1 MSTAATALLRKG
13 PDLRQE
19 IERIRAG
26 LSFQAAQKL
35 QKALGVSL
43 EQLAAVL
50 GMSRATLHR
59 RKTKGRLAEP
69 ESERLVR
76 YQQLLK
82 KAVDVFG
89 NDDKAREW
97 LTHPQS
103 GLGQAV
109 PIEFA
114 QTEIGAREVE
124 NLLGRIEYGV
134 YS

>member
-1 MSTAATALLRKG
+1 VTTTATALLRKT

-26 LSFQAAQKL
+26 LSFRAAQQL

-43 EQLAAVL
+43 AQLAAVL

-59 RKTKGRLAEP
+59 RKVQGRLAEP

-82 KAVDVFG
+82 KAINVFG
-89 NDDKAREW
+89 NEQKARHW
-97 LTHPQS
+97 LTHPQP

-114 QTEIGAREVE
+114 HTEIGAREVE

-134 YS
+134 YT

>member
-1 MSTAATALLRKG
+1 MTTAATALLRKA

-26 LSFQAAQKL
+26 LSFRAAQQL

-59 RKTKGRLAEP
+59 RKTQGRLAEQ

-89 NDDKAREW
+89 NEAKAREW
-97 LTHPQS
+97 LTHAQP
-103 GLGQAV
+103 GLAQAV

-114 QTEIGAREVE
+114 HTEIGAREVE

>member
-1 MSTAATALLRKG
+1 MATVATTLLRKT

-26 LSFQAAQKL
+26 LSFRAAQQL

-59 RKTKGRLAEP
+59 RKTQGRLAEP

-89 NDDKAREW
+89 NETKAREW
-97 LTHPQS
+97 LTHPQP
-103 GLGQAV
+103 GLAQAV

-114 QTEIGAREVE
+114 HTEIGAREVE